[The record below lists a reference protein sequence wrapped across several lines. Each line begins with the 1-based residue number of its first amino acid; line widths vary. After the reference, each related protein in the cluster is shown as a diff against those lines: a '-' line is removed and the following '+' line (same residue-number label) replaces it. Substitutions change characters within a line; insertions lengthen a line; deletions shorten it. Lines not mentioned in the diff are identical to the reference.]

1 MYKKS
6 VVAVAVMLLAAVF
19 IVAAWRVPRASK
31 ALATQ
36 PAIEIVTN
44 QLPVVGGGV
53 PVEIVDAKITDEVGE
68 GQKPSP
74 LGSLK
79 FGVKNN
85 TVKPM
90 NAVVVK
96 IVVDAFRRDGSIS
109 TNTVW
114 FTLNQAIHVDIVTHH
129 GQKPIG
135 PGQVFT
141 SEPDSLELG
150 PTLVGIKSITFSID
164 YADFEDGSVIGPNA
178 RGTEQVVEV
187 RRGAEKYK
195 AWLVER
201 YLQSGKSEAA
211 IVALLRTQQRP
222 SQGPPQGPPLIGS
235 ETRGANRYRKHLLD
249 AYNMHGAAV
258 FTKYLEAKQ

>member
-6 VVAVAVMLLAAVF
+6 VVAIVVLLLAAVF
-19 IVAAWRVPRASK
+19 MVAAWRVPRASK
-31 ALATQ
+31 VPATQ

-44 QLPVVGGGV
+44 QLPTVGVVV
-53 PVEIVDAKITDEVGE
+53 PVEVVDAKITDEVGE
-68 GQKPSP
+68 GQQPSP

-96 IVVDAFRRDGSIS
+96 IVVEAFRRDGSIS
-109 TNTVW
+109 TNTSW
-114 FTLNQAIHVDIVTHH
+114 FALNQAIHADIVNHH

-141 SEPDSLELG
+141 SQPDPLELA

-164 YADFEDGSVIGPNA
+164 YADFEAGSSIGPNL
-178 RGTEQVVEV
+178 RGTEQVIEV
-187 RRGAEKYK
+187 RQGAEKYK

-211 IVALLRTQQRP
+211 TVALLRT
-222 SQGPPQGPPLIGS
+222 PQGPPLVGS
-235 ETRGANRYRKHLLD
+235 EPRGASRYRRHLLD

-258 FTKYLEAKQ
+258 FTKHLEAKQ